1 MRHHSLL
8 FQSSCILFNKGKTLK
23 NVKRRC
29 FPSNYLLYCQKTA
42 DGPKVL
48 VTRKLIEPALQ
59 EIKKAFPNVHLDIWP
74 EETTPIPR
82 TVLQEKVSSGVDG
95 IICMLTDKINGDLL
109 KQSPQNKL
117 KVVSTMSVGFNHID
131 IEACRNHNIKVGNT
145 PDVLTETTADL
156 VLGLTLATSRRFREA
171 IRSVE
176 EGTWGSW
183 SPYWLCGVDVH
194 HVKVGIVGFGRIG
207 QAVARRFLGFDCTI
221 LCECG
226 VFLLLFVVS

>member
-82 TVLQEKVSSGVDG
+82 TVLQEKV
-95 IICMLTDKINGDLL
+95 CMTLKRIN
-109 KQSPQNKL
+109 
-117 KVVSTMSVGFNHID
+117 FF
-131 IEACRNHNIKVGNT
+131 C
-145 PDVLTETTADL
+145 
-156 VLGLTLATSRRFREA
+156 
-171 IRSVE
+171 
-176 EGTWGSW
+176 
-183 SPYWLCGVDVH
+183 
-194 HVKVGIVGFGRIG
+194 
-207 QAVARRFLGFDCTI
+207 
-221 LCECG
+221 
-226 VFLLLFVVS
+226 